1 MGKTEELSKD
11 IRDNIDVLVQ
21 VYKLELATRTSSRSL
36 EKEGDNC
43 WCDYSEMEEI

>member
-21 VYKLELATRTSSRSL
+21 VYAGISYKNIIEKLRERR
-36 EKEGDNC
+36 
-43 WCDYSEMEEI
+43 